1 MFSVTRNGERRLDIV
16 MSGRLEAQ
24 GMREALDELE
34 RQAEGIE
41 HGCMLYDVVDYH
53 LPSLKA
59 VMIEFG
65 RLPAMMRFIHR
76 FERAAVLTDKRWLA
90 QISELEGA
98 LLPWLTI
105 RAFSHEQRDAAES
118 WLASG
123 ECGETKGPAA

>member
-1 MFSVTRNGERRLDIV
+1 MFSVKRNGDNRLDIV
-16 MSGRLEAQ
+16 MSERLDAE
-24 GMREALDELE
+24 GMSEALDRLE
-34 RQAEGIE
+34 QSAEGIE

-53 LPSLKA
+53 LPSFKA

-90 QISELEGA
+90 QLSELEGA

-105 RAFSHEQRDAAES
+105 RAFSHEQREAAEQ
-118 WLASG
+118 WLATG
-123 ECGETKGPAA
+123 ECGKTTGPAA